1 MDTRK
6 KTTPPKKNKSK
17 RILFIS
23 IISVLLITLIL
34 FMIYIFEGIPSL
46 QQLESPKTQLA
57 SNVYSID
64 GELIGQ
70 FYRQNRVEV
79 DIDSIPPHVI
89 NALIATEDKNF
100 YDHWGVDLQR
110 FVKAM
115 IKNIFLFKREGA
127 STITQQLA
135 KNLYEL
141 KGKKENTLGTIVR
154 KIREWITAVQIEK
167 TYTKKEIL
175 EMYFNISYFGRGA
188 YGLSMASRVYF
199 NKKVSELSIPDA
211 GILVSLLKNPRGY
224 DPFDKYDNAMKRRN
238 LVMQNM
244 VEDGFLSE
252 EQFQKYKLEPIKL
265 SYKKIEEGISG
276 TIAPHFVEYIRQQME
291 KLSDKYGYDLYQD
304 GLNIYTTL
312 DSRMQKIALKAV
324 QTHLTN
330 FQKRFDSAWRWER
343 YKDILNEHIERFIKS
358 SVEYKSA
365 TSLQEKQYVYQ
376 KMFNKKNLIDSIKN
390 EIKKIEVGFIAI
402 DTKNGEIRA
411 MVGGRDQKF
420 MYGLNHVTQ
429 IKRQPGSAF
438 KPIVYA
444 VAIDNGLYPAYPIL
458 NQRFSYN
465 DGSAKLWS
473 PQNFDGKTGG
483 YVTLRWGL
491 AESIN
496 IVAAR
501 LIIEDYAPLSK
512 VGRFAQ
518 QLGIKTKLELV
529 PSIALG
535 SSVVSPLEIVSAYA
549 TLGNKG
555 IYNEPISILRIEDKD
570 GVLIDKFTSYAS
582 EGIPEET
589 AYIVT
594 DMMTTVVDQGTG
606 AASRSVY
613 NFRRPAAGK
622 TGTTQEYSDAW
633 FIGFTPQITA
643 GVWVGFD
650 DHRIKFGGSF
660 GQGASAAL
668 PIWAIFMHDV
678 YEQLNLPL
686 EDFTPPESG
695 NVVSVT
701 FCRESIYELGQ
712 PRLISNDC
720 RTGGITDIINKKDI
734 PPPFD
739 AMLDNEPRFNP
750 YQFIDSTS
758 VSSKNHKINY

>member
-1 MDTRK
+1 MERK
-6 KTTPPKKNKSK
+6 KPLKKGNNNKSFK
-17 RILFIS
+17 VFLWTVIAVILIAKLLFILYV
-23 IISVLLITLIL
+23 I
-34 FMIYIFEGIPSL
+34 EGLPSL

-70 FYRQNRVEV
+70 YFKQNRVEV
-79 DIDSIPPHVI
+79 SIDSIPPHVI

-100 YDHWGVDLQR
+100 YSHWGVDLQR

-141 KGKKENTLGTIVR
+141 KGKKENTFGTIVR

-188 YGLSMASRVYF
+188 YGIYMASKVYF
-199 NKKVSELSIPDA
+199 NKKVNELTIPDA

-224 DPFDKYDNAMKRRN
+224 DPFDKYENAMRRRN

-244 VEDGFLSE
+244 LEDEFIT
-252 EQFQKYKLEPIKL
+252 EQQFENYKLEPIKL

-276 TIAPHFVEYIRQQME
+276 TLAPHFLEYVRQQLE

-312 DSRMQKIALKAV
+312 DSRMQKIAVKAV

-330 FQKRFDSAWRWER
+330 FQKRFDAAWRWEK
-343 YKDILNEHIERFIKS
+343 YKDILNETIDRTIKS
-358 SVEYKSA
+358 TIEYKSA
-365 TSLQEKQYVYQ
+365 TTSQEKQKVYA
-376 KMFNKKNLIDSIKN
+376 KFINNKSFIDSIKN
-390 EIKKIEVGFIAI
+390 EEKKIEVGFLAM
-402 DTKNGEIRA
+402 DTKTGEIRA

-473 PQNFDGKTGG
+473 PQNFDNKTGG
-483 YVTLRWGL
+483 FTTLRWGL

-496 IVAAR
+496 IIAAR
-501 LIIEDYAPLSK
+501 LIIEDYAPLWK
-512 VGRFAQ
+512 IGRFAEQ
-518 QLGIKTKLELV
+518 MGIKTKLELV

-535 SSVVSPLEIVSAYA
+535 SSVVSPLEIISAYA

-570 GVLIDKFTSYAS
+570 GVLIDKFTNFSS
-582 EGIPEET
+582 EAIPEET

-622 TGTTQEYSDAW
+622 TGTTQEFSDAW

-668 PIWAIFMHDV
+668 PIWALFMHDV
-678 YEQLNLPL
+678 YEQINLPL
-686 EDFTPPESG
+686 EDFTPPASG

-712 PRLISNDC
+712 PRLISGDC

-750 YQFIDSTS
+750 YQFIDSTN
-758 VSSKNHKINY
+758 VNNHKNK

>member
-1 MDTRK
+1 MNG
-6 KTTPPKKNKSK
+6 KKNKNSMK
-17 RILFIS
+17 KLWIIITSAVLIS
-23 IISVLLITLIL
+23 FTL
-34 FMIYIFEGIPSL
+34 FMLYIIEGLPSL

-70 FYRQNRVEV
+70 YFKQNRVEV
-79 DIDSIPPHVI
+79 SIDSIPPHVI

-100 YDHWGVDLQR
+100 YSHWGVDLQR
-110 FVKAM
+110 FLKAM

-141 KGKKENTLGTIVR
+141 KGKKENTFGTIVR
-154 KIREWITAVQIEK
+154 KLREWITAVQIEK

-175 EMYFNISYFGRGA
+175 EMYFNISYFGHGA
-188 YGLSMASRVYF
+188 YGIYMASKIYF
-199 NKKVSELSIPDA
+199 NKSVNQLTIPDA
-211 GILVSLLKNPRGY
+211 GVLVSLLKNPRGY
-224 DPFDKYDNAMKRRN
+224 DPFERYENSMKRRN

-244 VEDGFLSE
+244 LDDEYITE
-252 EQFQKYKLEPIKL
+252 EQYEKYKLEPIKL

-276 TIAPHFVEYIRQQME
+276 SLAPHFLEYVRQQLE
-291 KLSDKYGYDLYQD
+291 KLSDKYGYDLYED

-312 DSRMQKIALKAV
+312 DSRMQKIAVKAV
-324 QTHLTN
+324 QTHLSN
-330 FQKRFDSAWRWER
+330 FQKRFDAAWRWEK
-343 YKDILNEHIERFIKS
+343 YKDILNETVDRTIKNS
-358 SVEYKSA
+358 IEYKSA
-365 TSLQEKQYVYQ
+365 STPQEKQSIYQ
-376 KMFNKKNLIDSIKN
+376 KLINNKAFIDSIKN
-390 EIKKIEVGFIAI
+390 DEKTIEVGFLAI
-402 DTKNGEIRA
+402 DTKTGEIRA
-411 MVGGRDQKF
+411 MVGGKDQKF

-438 KPIVYA
+438 KPFVYA

-483 YVTLRWGL
+483 YTTLRWGL

-496 IVAAR
+496 IIAAR
-501 LIIEDYAPLSK
+501 LIIEDYAPLWK
-512 VGRFAQ
+512 IGRFAERM
-518 QLGIKTKLELV
+518 GIKTKLDLV

-535 SSVVSPLEIVSAYA
+535 SSVVSPIEIISAYA

-570 GVLIDKFTSYAS
+570 GVLIDKFTNISHEA
-582 EGIPEET
+582 IPEET

-594 DMMTTVVDQGTG
+594 DMMKTVVDQGTG

-622 TGTTQEYSDAW
+622 TGTTQEFSDAW

-686 EDFTPPESG
+686 EDFTEPASG
-695 NVVSVT
+695 NVVPVT

-720 RTGGITDIINKKDI
+720 KTGGITDIINKKDI
-734 PPPFD
+734 PPPYD
-739 AMLDNEPRFNP
+739 AMLDNEPKFDP
-750 YQFIDSTS
+750 YKFVDSTNTN
-758 VSSKNHKINY
+758 VNKYK